1 MLGKIDPHDAPMAK
15 NLVDS
20 FCQKYASSEYE
31 NMMVITNDGEV
42 HVMTDH
48 NPKGVDCSYL
58 GDKLKGS
65 YNIHTHPPDSTQF
78 FSAQMWICRTSLQD
92 GSAVMDET
100 CKRLHIA
107 AYTRRKL

>member
-1 MLGKIDPHDAPMAK
+1 MAK

-20 FCQKYASSEYE
+20 FCKKHASSEYE

-48 NPKGVDCSYL
+48 NPKGVDFSYL

-78 FSAQMWICRTSLQD
+78 SFSTDVDIPNFFAGWFSCD
-92 GSAVMDET
+92 G
-100 CKRLHIA
+100 
-107 AYTRRKL
+107 